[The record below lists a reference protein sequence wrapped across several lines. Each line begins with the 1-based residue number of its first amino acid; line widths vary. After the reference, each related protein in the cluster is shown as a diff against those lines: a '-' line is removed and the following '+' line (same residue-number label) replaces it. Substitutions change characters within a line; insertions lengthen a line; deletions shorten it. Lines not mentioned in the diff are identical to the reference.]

1 MKKIILALLLYSA
14 QSAIAQTTTNT
25 FPPDGNVGIGTLTPN
40 NEQNW
45 QKVLDIYGPTN
56 SKLLVRS
63 GLIKTGIFSDQS
75 WGPGT
80 VGRIGTES
88 GHDLWL
94 MAGYANYVMALGTN
108 GNVGIGTTSPADKLD
123 VKGNIIWNGYNS
135 GNPRTAKLGHSGGN
149 YGGIGYNIDFTA
161 TTGLFH
167 RPIPDTSSYLEFSL
181 GGFRFYGNDN
191 QNISTDINLNGGGNN
206 LNLLATI
213 TREGNFGIG
222 IATPSNKL
230 DVNGTI
236 HSKEVKVDMSGWP
249 DFVFKKEYN
258 LPNLTEV
265 EKHITEK
272 GHLKDIPNEEEVLKN
287 GLNLGEINAKLL
299 QKIEELTL
307 YAIEQ
312 NKKIDN
318 LEKRLEKVE
327 KK

>member
-1 MKKIILALLLYSA
+1 MKKIILALLLYSV

-45 QKVLDIYGPTN
+45 QKVLDIYAPVH

-75 WGPGT
+75 WGPGI
-80 VGRIGTES
+80 VGRMGTES

-94 MAGYANYVMALGTN
+94 MAGYGNYVMALGTN
-108 GNVGIGTTSPADKLD
+108 GNVGIGTTNPFSKLTVSGELSNSTSQVSILNSQGGHAIIRTGINGITNQGMTFLLADSD
-123 VKGNIIWNGYNS
+123 GSNQQNVMVFSAYGNV
-135 GNPRTAKLGHSGGN
+135 
-149 YGGIGYNIDFTA
+149 GIG
-161 TTGLFH
+161 TTK
-167 RPIPDTSSYLEFSL
+167 
-181 GGFRFYGNDN
+181 
-191 QNISTDINLNGGGNN
+191 
-206 LNLLATI
+206 
-213 TREGNFGIG
+213 
-222 IATPSNKL
+222 PSNKL

-236 HSKEVKVDMSGWP
+236 HSKEVKVDMSGWS